1 MLGDSIPANIELWDM
16 RLLGILISI
25 ILVGLCTTGTAQDT
39 QPLTTV
45 TKGASMTFDTP
56 SVDIGQIKKGDK
68 KEMEFYFTNTGTEDL
83 KIEIVSGC
91 ECTTLDWPR
100 KAIKPGERG
109 FVSAIFDSTQK
120 DKSETVE
127 IDINLENL
135 DPKSGYPM
143 FKRVSY
149 TYELVQ

>member
-1 MLGDSIPANIELWDM
+1 M
-16 RLLGILISI
+16 RTFGILFC
-25 ILVGLCTTGTAQDT
+25 LLTFGLFTLASAQEF
-39 QPLTTV
+39 QPS
-45 TKGASMTFDTP
+45 TKGASMTFDVP
-56 SVDIGQIKKGDK
+56 HLDIGQIKKGDK
-68 KEMEFYFTNTGTEDL
+68 KEMEFHFTNTGSEDL

-120 DKSETVE
+120 EKSETVE

-149 TYELVQ
+149 TFELVE

>member
-1 MLGDSIPANIELWDM
+1 MKAFSF
-16 RLLGILISI
+16 LLSLVLIGFVTQAYGQESTI
-25 ILVGLCTTGTAQDT
+25 ITE
-39 QPLTTV
+39 
-45 TKGASMTFDTP
+45 GAAMTFDMP
-56 SVDIGQIKKGDK
+56 HVDIGQIKKGEK
-68 KEMEFYFTNTGTEDL
+68 KEMEFHFTNTGTEDL

-100 KAIKPGERG
+100 KVIKPGERG

-127 IDINLENL
+127 IDINLENQ

-149 TYELVQ
+149 TFELVE